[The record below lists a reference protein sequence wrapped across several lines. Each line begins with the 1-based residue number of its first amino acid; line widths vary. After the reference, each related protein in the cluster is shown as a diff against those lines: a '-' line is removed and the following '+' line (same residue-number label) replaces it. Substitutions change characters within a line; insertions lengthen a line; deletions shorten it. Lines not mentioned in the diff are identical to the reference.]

1 MDKSKEAFRTISEVA
16 EWLET
21 PAHVLRFWE
30 SRFTQIKPV
39 KRAGGRRYYRPA
51 DMRLL
56 GGIKKLLHENGMTIR
71 GVQKLL
77 REEGVKYVSALSTA
91 LDPDLESTAD
101 VVPEAPMAEDVP
113 LEPVVDNVVRM
124 QRPDEESLA
133 AKDPGQ
139 ETPGDSILASE
150 TGVDADENDS
160 GTAGRSYDPGKA
172 TGIPPVS
179 DISLEP
185 VDSGLQTKPVAPLSP
200 VAEGAPEFDAT
211 APADAAPGA
220 PVPGDAAADNS
231 AWIAGEELVQSDM
244 DLAPAP
250 SLPSEE
256 PAEETAQPDTAFEI
270 PAPETGIPAPE
281 PDTPFID
288 ATEIQ
293 DNEPGTG
300 EDLSPPPVETPEL
313 ASASEARDAPVDVV
327 LPSAAEASAADEFT
341 AVAAETATSDADS
354 VADSGPDLKGFADFD
369 TDAAADAAADD
380 IPEFSAPGV
389 AVPTSDLPGTEPV
402 PAEAP
407 FVADPVAETPY
418 SETPVADAPAVEVTV
433 SDADFSEPEAAA
445 LLPEMTTTPITAPAP
460 EPKTGGDLPHLVL
473 ATSTGDANQSDPL
486 DDDLTFVSESG
497 VLASLRRKPD
507 LSASRQQV
515 SKIYH
520 RLRSLR
526 ERL

>member
-91 LDPDLESTAD
+91 LDPDLESPAD

-113 LEPVVDNVVRM
+113 LEPVVDNVVMM

-133 AKDPGQ
+133 ATDPAM
-139 ETPGDSILASE
+139 EPPGDSILASE
-150 TGVDADENDS
+150 TGVDAEENDS
-160 GTAGRSYDPGKA
+160 GAAGRSYDPGKA

-185 VDSGLQTKPVAPLSP
+185 VDSGLQTKPVTSLSQ
-200 VAEGAPEFDAT
+200 VAESAAEFDGT

-220 PVPGDAAADNS
+220 TVPSDAAADNS
-231 AWIAGEELVQSDM
+231 AWIAGQEPVQSDM

-250 SLPSEE
+250 SLPFEE
-256 PAEETAQPDTAFEI
+256 PAEETAEPAQPDTAFDI

-281 PDTPFID
+281 PDTPISD
-288 ATEIQ
+288 ATGIP
-293 DNEPGTG
+293 DSEPGTG
-300 EDLSPPPVETPEL
+300 DDVSPTAVETPEL
-313 ASASEARDAPVDVV
+313 ASASEARDAPVDAA
-327 LPSAAEASAADEFT
+327 LPFTAEASAADEFT
-341 AVAAETATSDADS
+341 ALAAETATSGADS
-354 VADSGPDLKGFADFD
+354 IAGSGSDLKGFADFD
-369 TDAAADAAADD
+369 IDAAADAAADD
-380 IPEFSAPGV
+380 IPEFSVPGV
-389 AVPTSDLPGTEPV
+389 AAPTSNLPGTEPV
-402 PAEAP
+402 LVKAPVAAE
-407 FVADPVAETPY
+407 PVAETPA
-418 SETPVADAPAVEVTV
+418 ADATV
-433 SDADFSEPEAAA
+433 SDADFSEPEAASPV
-445 LLPEMTTTPITAPAP
+445 PEVTTAPIAAPAP
-460 EPKTGGDLPHLVL
+460 EPQTGGDLPHLVL
-473 ATSTGDANQSDPL
+473 ATSTGDAGQSDPL